1 MAHKD
6 WKKSVVYQI
15 YPKSFN
21 DTTGNGEG
29 DINGIIEKLDYIQY
43 LGVDY
48 IWSTP
53 VYESPMNDN
62 GYDISN
68 YLKINE
74 RFGTLEDFETL
85 ISEAHKRDLK
95 VMLDIVINH
104 TSTEHQW
111 FKEAISSKDNPY
123 RDYYYFKPSQD
134 GLQLI
139 GNLSLVEMLGNMM
152 RRRMNIIYIY
162 LMLHKQI

>member
-1 MAHKD
+1 M
-6 WKKSVVYQI
+6 
-15 YPKSFN
+15 
-21 DTTGNGEG
+21 
-29 DINGIIEKLDYIQY
+29 
-43 LGVDY
+43 
-48 IWSTP
+48 
-53 VYESPMNDN
+53 
-62 GYDISN
+62 
-68 YLKINE
+68 
-74 RFGTLEDFETL
+74 EDFETL

-152 RRRMNIIYIY
+152 KTDEYY
-162 LMLHKQI
+162 LHLFDVTSRFKLE

>member
-1 MAHKD
+1 
-6 WKKSVVYQI
+6 
-15 YPKSFN
+15 
-21 DTTGNGEG
+21 
-29 DINGIIEKLDYIQY
+29 
-43 LGVDY
+43 
-48 IWSTP
+48 
-53 VYESPMNDN
+53 
-62 GYDISN
+62 
-68 YLKINE
+68 
-74 RFGTLEDFETL
+74 
-85 ISEAHKRDLK
+85 
-95 VMLDIVINH
+95 MLDIVINH

-134 GLQLI
+134 GLQT